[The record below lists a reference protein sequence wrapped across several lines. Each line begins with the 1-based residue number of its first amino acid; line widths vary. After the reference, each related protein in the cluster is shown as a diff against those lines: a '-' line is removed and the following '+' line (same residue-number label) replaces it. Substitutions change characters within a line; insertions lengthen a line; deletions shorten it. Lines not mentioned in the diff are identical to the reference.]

1 MSKHLQ
7 IPRLFFAS
15 YIRTYL
21 YLLKRQPILRFC
33 KIVSARSQFQVTD
46 ALARST
52 SISRSIY
59 EAVEEVL
66 PAFATGLAS
75 SFSFSL
81 SKVNLPFSCFFL
93 FYFHRIYSFYTT
105 FVVVADSFLTKA
117 NYRHV

>member
-1 MSKHLQ
+1 M
-7 IPRLFFAS
+7 
-15 YIRTYL
+15 
-21 YLLKRQPILRFC
+21 RFC

-66 PAFATGLAS
+66 PAFATELAS

-81 SKVNLPFSCFFL
+81 SKVNLPFSFFFFFR